1 MQMGQVRG
9 SRLGLTGEDSGTE
22 LALEDDPAALTLF
35 ERGESELVRSMVVL
49 FAFSEGMSR
58 GLSEA
63 SFRESGVLVHYV
75 NSLSS

>member
-35 ERGESELVRSMVVL
+35 ERGESELVRSIVL
-49 FAFSEGMSR
+49 LFSFSEGMCR

-63 SFRESGVLVHYV
+63 LFRASGVLV
-75 NSLSS
+75 S